1 MKIVESIT
9 PTQEHVLWTVIVD
22 AADGEKVEISFR
34 TKADAITYR
43 NSLVALRR
51 ETGLNGLERH
61 LDMVRR
67 TQRSLEETRHA

>member
-9 PTQEHVLWTVIVD
+9 ATSEHVLWIVIVN

-34 TKADAITYR
+34 TKADAIAYR
-43 NSLVALRR
+43 NSLATLRR
-51 ETGLNGLERH
+51 ETGVSGLERH

-67 TQRSLEETRHA
+67 AQSSLEETRHA